1 MEQIDFHFGVANRSF
16 YACRLIK
23 KVQGMG
29 LSVAVWSRDPVLLKR
44 VYDDLWCFE
53 DLTFIPHS
61 WAKDAYASEC
71 SVHFSSVFSDLPHDK
86 VLILLDEAVPEN
98 WQDALKPF
106 ERVVDIVTS
115 NAAELTA
122 ARARYRIYRAAGV
135 VLKAYDRSKSK

>member
-1 MEQIDFHFGVANRSF
+1 
-16 YACRLIK
+16 
-23 KVQGMG
+23 MG

-44 VYDDLWCFE
+44 VYDDLWRFE